1 MSRALLLTLFA
12 VAVGGG
18 NAQAQPSPAVFD
30 AAKEMVG
37 GWELSNADHDR
48 RCTVTFSMDPAPGGF
63 KLALDQ
69 GCATVF
75 PMFKDVTI
83 WSIVPNGPLR
93 LLDPKGNTTLEMSEV
108 ESGIFE
114 GERRGEGLYF
124 MQPQGAATIPVRTPE
139 QMFGDWNFLRE
150 IDKPLC
156 ALTLLRPTVAATDY
170 KLTVKPG
177 LRRRD
182 CGFRPL
188 DLAARGRPARIHWPR
203 RLVAICG
210 KRYQY
215 LGAHSAQHQSA
226 ADAQAIETIYRAFSG
241 EVRTGLDSVR
251 IRCSVRKHD
260 LTKRTFLG
268 NLLP

>member
-1 MSRALLLTLFA
+1 VL
-12 VAVGGG
+12 
-18 NAQAQPSPAVFD
+18 D
-30 AAKEMVG
+30 AAKELVG

-48 RCTVTFSMDPAPGGF
+48 RCTVTFSTDTATGGF

-69 GCATVF
+69 GCAAVF
-75 PMFKDVTI
+75 PMFKDVTL

-93 LLDPKGNTTLEMSEV
+93 LLDAKGNATLKMSEV

-156 ALTLLRPTVAATDY
+156 ALTLSRAPGTGTDY

-177 LRRRD
+177 CDASIAGIGLSTWRLDRD
-182 CGFRPL
+182 ELVLAGPGGAWRFAESDTTTWERIPPSTDPL
-188 DLAARGRPARIHWPR
+188 
-203 RLVAICG
+203 
-210 KRYQY
+210 
-215 LGAHSAQHQSA
+215 
-226 ADAQAIETIYRAFSG
+226 
-241 EVRTGLDSVR
+241 
-251 IRCSVRKHD
+251 
-260 LTKRTFLG
+260 
-268 NLLP
+268 LLMRQ

>member
-1 MSRALLLTLFA
+1 MRNAALLTLLGL
-12 VAVGGG
+12 AVGGAS
-18 NAQAQPSPAVFD
+18 AQGPPSPAVLD

-48 RCTVTFSMDPAPGGF
+48 RCTVTFSTDAAPGGF

-69 GCATVF
+69 GCAAVF

-93 LLDPKGNTTLEMSEV
+93 LLDAKGNRALELSEV

-156 ALTLLRPTVAATDY
+156 ALTLSRAA
-170 KLTVKPG
+170 G
-177 LRRRD
+177 
-182 CGFRPL
+182 
-188 DLAARGRPARIHWPR
+188 AGR
-203 RLVAICG
+203 
-210 KRYQY
+210 
-215 LGAHSAQHQSA
+215 S
-226 ADAQAIETIYRAFSG
+226 E
-241 EVRTGLDSVR
+241 
-251 IRCSVRKHD
+251 
-260 LTKRTFLG
+260 
-268 NLLP
+268 

>member
-1 MSRALLLTLFA
+1 MRRAALLALSG
-12 VAVGGG
+12 VALGGG
-18 NAQAQPSPAVFD
+18 HALAQPSPAVLE

-48 RCTVTFSMDPAPGGF
+48 RCTVIFSTDTAPGGF

-69 GCATVF
+69 GCAAVF

-93 LLDPKGNTTLEMSEV
+93 LLDAKGNPTLEMSEV

-139 QMFGDWNFLRE
+139 QLFGDWNFLRE

-156 ALTLLRPTVAATDY
+156 ALTLSQTTGAVAEY
-170 KLTVKPG
+170 KVTVKPRCDAAIAAFALSTWRLEG
-177 LRRRD
+177 DQLVLIGRAGSWRFVESDTNIWERIPPSTN
-182 CGFRPL
+182 PL
-188 DLAARGRPARIHWPR
+188 LMLKP
-203 RLVAICG
+203 
-210 KRYQY
+210 
-215 LGAHSAQHQSA
+215 
-226 ADAQAIETIYRAFSG
+226 
-241 EVRTGLDSVR
+241 
-251 IRCSVRKHD
+251 
-260 LTKRTFLG
+260 
-268 NLLP
+268 

>member
-1 MSRALLLTLFA
+1 VLEIGRLEEIGYQMSRALLLTLFA

-177 LRRRD
+177 CDAAIVDFGLSTWRLEGDQLVFIGRGGSWRFVESD
-182 CGFRPL
+182 TNIWERIPPSTNPL
-188 DLAARGRPARIHWPR
+188 LMLKP
-203 RLVAICG
+203 
-210 KRYQY
+210 
-215 LGAHSAQHQSA
+215 
-226 ADAQAIETIYRAFSG
+226 
-241 EVRTGLDSVR
+241 
-251 IRCSVRKHD
+251 
-260 LTKRTFLG
+260 
-268 NLLP
+268 